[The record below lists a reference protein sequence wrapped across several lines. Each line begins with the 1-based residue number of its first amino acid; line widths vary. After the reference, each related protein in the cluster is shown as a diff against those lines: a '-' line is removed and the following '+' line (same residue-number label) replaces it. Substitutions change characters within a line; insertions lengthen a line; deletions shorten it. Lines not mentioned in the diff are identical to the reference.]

1 MPLSLLDAQ
10 KPALL
15 VLTETPL
22 FGWFDMP
29 TPRGS
34 EGNDCGPPNARG
46 QRPSASSASARSA
59 ALRSSA
65 VFCTH
70 VGWTSCQLKTSLLLD
85 HTSRPQQD
93 GRGNRDAERLCR
105 PRIEDQIDFR
115 RLFNGEVP
123 GPGPLQDPVDVDGA
137 PPP

>member
-1 MPLSLLDAQ
+1 MKFLRVIAMLYPI
-10 KPALL
+10 
-15 VLTETPL
+15 VLASHCRSHATN
-22 FGWFDMP
+22 GD
-29 TPRGS
+29 PRKRR
-34 EGNDCGPPNARG
+34 PPPFSGCATNARG

-93 GRGNRDAERLCR
+93 GRRNRDAERLCR